1 VRSSIRGYKIQLGL
15 LLVGF
20 VVLAMGLH
28 TGRAAALY
36 SGTYITQN
44 TWPGAQTDLVNSD
57 RQCSQDLYNTAV
69 QKGEGNTRQAVDDSH
84 PYPYNAW
91 ISSANPNQDT
101 VYVDYGSTAQIP
113 LEYNAMQYI
122 CAILTNPPQS
132 VPSIYN
138 YYLNGSGPANI
149 LTTGNY
155 PDDRAPATDTLHAA
169 SLQGIYTLVNY
180 WVVGESGPTAGSL
193 TGPAVAQKATIAKVQ
208 HDIGSRYWFA
218 SPTPFNY
225 KPDGSITSDFD
236 IFIGVDASLINSYG
250 PNNNY
255 CVSGGPTG
263 DPNNANSFNNCGDK
277 LLTYTIHVKLNPAPP
292 VGNLTCSGGR
302 LIVGGAYDPNDDT
315 KGLQVNFFHN
325 GNNANNKIGSA
336 NTPGGTS
343 AVSRTSSYPAGS
355 DLSGTFYA
363 HILGVDS
370 NGAADGKN
378 INLGPVTCTGGPPPG
393 GPTPIACPGDTN
405 INTNSLVTVALDN
418 MTPAPAGS
426 NPDAPSPL
434 TTTNGSVKFW
444 YEYHFDG
451 TAVRAVN
458 DISPAGSPITP
469 LPNMVNSQSPGQAV
483 LDYKYFVWYYP
494 YDYNQP
500 SVTYDT
506 KYTYTV
512 WHLDDDTAAGP
523 GHYKWVAKTVTP
535 GVVSNTEGADNTVP
549 NVEGSDHP
557 YRMNPC
563 YPRNYSVNDPVVN
576 AALINDSED
585 PTTMNTK
592 VLSSTISYSLPDV
605 GYTQQVRSGAPLQVA
620 TPLPVN
626 ISYVYKS
633 SGASVGCAITPT
645 SSTSV
650 TGPPLAAPGTIGVS
664 PTPPETN
671 CDLTN
676 ISVTPGAVICA
687 VYTIYNADGQ
697 MDTNGTISNASGT
710 ATGQSCKSIDNKP
723 YVQFFGNDVS
733 AGGGFSNS
741 VMATCTNGGGI
752 ATESIGVGPLARGS
766 GSELAALSIGPAS
779 SFPSAFL
786 RTTSPTSITGLS
798 FSNTLG
804 AGASGNLGGQH
815 CIPDYY
821 ATLPSTHHGINNT
834 TIDQLATTTSPY
846 RSTEPT
852 QTVVG
857 NMTIGHGV
865 HSALYVTNGDLYING
880 DITFAG
886 GTAADPWTST
896 DDIPSL
902 YIVVQRGNIYIDPS
916 VSQLDGVFVAQ
927 PNANTGAGGII
938 DTCATASGSLTTA
951 GTMFDNCGGQLTV
964 NGAFISN
971 KVRLTRTYASLRNS
985 VAGEHPANQGGD
997 CSKKGNVV
1005 GGRTDQS
1012 YSCAAEVFN
1021 FSPETYLAPTS
1032 TSPPAGPQQ
1041 STYDYITSLSP
1052 VL

>member
-1 VRSSIRGYKIQLGL
+1 VQMGL
-15 LLVGF
+15 VLVGL
-20 VVLAMGLH
+20 VTLAAGLN

-36 SGTYITQN
+36 SGTYITQH
-44 TWPGAQTDLVNSD
+44 TWPNAQNDLQTDEK
-57 RQCSQDLYNTAV
+57 QCSTDLYKTAV
-69 QKGEGNTRQAVDDSH
+69 TNGEGETRAAVDDSH

-113 LEYNAMQYI
+113 LQYNAMQYI
-122 CAILTNPPQS
+122 CAILTSPPQS
-132 VPSIYN
+132 IPSIYN
-138 YYLNGSGPANI
+138 YALNKGTPPSNI
-149 LTTGNY
+149 LTSGNY
-155 PDDRAPATDTLHAA
+155 PDDRAPATDSLHAA

-208 HDIGSRYWFA
+208 HDNGSRYWFA
-218 SPTPFNY
+218 NPPTPFNY
-225 KPDGSITSDFD
+225 KPDGAITSEYD

-255 CVSGGPTG
+255 CVSGGSTG
-263 DPNNANSFNNCGDK
+263 DPNNASSFNNCGDK
-277 LLTYTIHVKLNPAPP
+277 LVTYTIHVKLNPAPP
-292 VGNLTCSGGR
+292 VGNLTCNGGR

-315 KGLQVNFFHN
+315 KGLQVTFFHN
-325 GNNANNKIGSA
+325 GNNSANKIGSN
-336 NTPGGTS
+336 NTSGGATKS
-343 AVSRTSSYPAGS
+343 AASRTTSVSAGS

-370 NGAADGKN
+370 NGNQDGRN
-378 INLGPVTCTGGPPPG
+378 YNLPGVTCTGPPPG
-393 GPTPIACPGDTN
+393 PGATPIACPGDDN
-405 INTNSLVTVALDN
+405 INTNSLVTVKLDN
-418 MTPAPAGS
+418 MTPAPPGS
-426 NPDAPSPL
+426 NPDAPSPIK
-434 TTTNGSVKFW
+434 TTDGTVKFW
-444 YEYHFDG
+444 YEYHFDD
-451 TAVRAVN
+451 TAVTAVN

-469 LPNMVNSQSPGQAV
+469 LPNMVNSQSPGQAI

-494 YDYNQP
+494 YDFNQP
-500 SVTYDT
+500 SVTYNT
-506 KYTYTV
+506 KYTYTK

-523 GHYKWVAKTVTP
+523 GHYIWVAKTVDHNT
-535 GVVSNTEGADNTVP
+535 VSNTEGADNTVP

-557 YRMNPC
+557 YRMSPC

-576 AALINDSED
+576 AALINNSED

-592 VLSSTISYSLPDV
+592 VLSSTISYSLPNV

-620 TPLPVN
+620 TPLPVS

-633 SGASVGCAITPT
+633 SGASVGCVITPT

-676 ISVTPGAVICA
+676 ISLTPGAVICA

-710 ATGQSCKSIDNKP
+710 ATGQSCKSINNKP

-733 AGGGFSNS
+733 AGGGFKNS
-741 VMATCTNGGGI
+741 ITASCANGGGI
-752 ATESIGVGPLARGS
+752 TTESIGLGPLARGS
-766 GSELAALSIGPAS
+766 GSELAALSIGPIS

-786 RTTSPTSITGLS
+786 RTTSPTSINGLS

-804 AGASGNLGGQH
+804 FAGSGNLGGQH

-821 ATLPSTHHGINNT
+821 ATLPSTHQGIDNT
-834 TIDQLATTTSPY
+834 TIDKLGNTTAPF

-857 NMTIGHGV
+857 NLTINHGV
-865 HSALYVTNGDLYING
+865 HSALYVTKGDLYING
-880 DITFAG
+880 NITFDG
-886 GTAADPWTST
+886 GTSSDPWTST

-902 YIVVQRGNIYIDPS
+902 YIVVQSGNIYIDPS
-916 VSQLDGVFVAQ
+916 VNQLDGVFVAQ
-927 PNANTGAGGII
+927 PSAKTGAGGTI
-938 DTCATASGSLTTA
+938 DTCATVSGSLTTA
-951 GTMFDNCGGQLTV
+951 AAMFDNCSGQLTV

-997 CSKKGNVV
+997 CNKKGNVP

-1032 TSPPAGPQQ
+1032 TSPPSGPQQ
-1041 STYDYITSLSP
+1041 PTYDYITSLSP